1 MVLLAKFGDIPNTM
15 GMNGISFA
23 VFKVLEKYIL
33 TNQQQIVFT
42 ETLGLVQEQFCII
55 NYYINKIVIVLPS
68 KASVSPLVKKD
79 FLLLARTISRTFH
92 SYQRENCK

>member
-55 NYYINKIVIVLPS
+55 IIIIL
-68 KASVSPLVKKD
+68 KK
-79 FLLLARTISRTFH
+79 L
-92 SYQRENCK
+92 